1 VPTSLELELPAGWKA
16 SEVLYPVPEDLSD
29 PNVAQFGYTGS
40 VLLVTRVTPPADLA
54 PTGSVTIA
62 ARASWLCCERQCIP
76 GDATVRFAAEVGARS
91 AADPEGAALL
101 ERWRPRFPRDVAAE
115 TSGSLASGRFEA
127 RVRLASAAGK
137 LEVFAAAPDELQVRG
152 LSARAQENTVSVVL
166 EARVLEGMRLERDDL
181 EVVLVQQPPGGERG
195 GVRFRLPL
203 GRKQE

>member
-1 VPTSLELELPAGWKA
+1 MPTSLELELPAGWKA
-16 SEVLYPVPEDLSD
+16 SEVLFPVPEDLSD
-29 PNVAQFGYTGS
+29 ANVAQFGYTGS

-54 PTGSVTIA
+54 PSGSITIA

-76 GDATVRFAAEVGARS
+76 GEAALRFAAPLAERS
-91 AADPEGAALL
+91 TPDAEGAALL
-101 ERWRPRFPRDVAAE
+101 ERWRPRFPKDVAAE

-127 RVRLASAAGK
+127 RVRLEGAPGK
-137 LEVFAAAPDELQVRG
+137 LEVFAAAPDELRLKG
-152 LSARAQENTVSVVL
+152 LSARAHENTVSVEL

-181 EVVLVQQPPGGERG
+181 EVVLVQQPPGGERR